1 MKKLFSIFAVLI
13 LGTAFMACDFGSDD
27 EDGTTGGEE
36 DTYTSEGDQYTEED
50 TGGGGTYDNDWELV
64 MIIDSPDNTVDT
76 CNAGNP
82 GADIDAVEIYR
93 DGDLY
98 GWANSVEALDTDI
111 WGGAWP
117 CDNADNDKDD
127 PDEMLGQAD
136 GLASSDDGFS
146 GYFSLNGRTAYM
158 LMSDLM
164 ENGDE
169 LVIYEM
175 FNAENPDATIEDYQV
190 YLGYYT
196 NDGDMAFT
204 DEAFSDWNTGTV
216 TGTIDGLW

>member
-1 MKKLFSIFAVLI
+1 MKKFLSILAVMI
-13 LGTAFMACDFGSDD
+13 LGSAFMACDFGSDD
-27 EDGTTGGEE
+27 DDTTTPEADSYIE
-36 DTYTSEGDQYTEED
+36 ADEYTDD
-50 TGGGGTYDNDWELV
+50 DAGGGIENHWELV

-82 GADIDAVEIYR
+82 GADIDAVELYR
-93 DGDLY
+93 DGDVY

-136 GLASSDDGFS
+136 GTASSDEGFS
-146 GYFSLNGRTAYM
+146 GYFSLNGRTAYL
-158 LMSDLM
+158 LMSDIM

-204 DEAFSDWNTGTV
+204 DDAFTDWNTGTV
-216 TGTIDGLW
+216 TGTVDGLW